1 MPLLCFVS
9 GLWKPRRLLF
19 EFHLGFV
26 GCPQAALRRGRA
38 GWRCVAAWYGV
49 SAEGDIAG
57 MDMGASG
64 WWTRL

>member
-1 MPLLCFVS
+1 M
-9 GLWKPRRLLF
+9 LF

-26 GCPQAALRRGRA
+26 GCPHAALRRGRA

-57 MDMGASG
+57 MDMGVSG